1 MIELLLTY
9 PVLPLGTLTII
20 AMYILLSRGLRKA
33 EDSDNETLDALVTDV
48 EELTRRTEAVE
59 QKIGKHGNELT
70 KLALRGV
77 K

>member
-1 MIELLLTY
+1 MIQLLLTY
-9 PVLPLGTLTII
+9 PVLPLGTLTIV

-48 EELTRRTEAVE
+48 EEITRRTEAVE
-59 QKIGKHGNELT
+59 QKLAKHGNELT